1 MTGEWGVRAAVVLI
15 AAIVILAAAAYARSF
30 LAPIA
35 FALFIAAIVWPL
47 QSALQRMMPRIAAL
61 GIVTTTIVMVFVLFG
76 ALIAWSFGRV
86 GRGVINDA
94 AQFQVLYEQ
103 LALWLESHGIALA
116 RLWADHF
123 DASWLIRMVQ
133 SATTRVNTTLSFWI
147 IVVIYLVLGLL
158 EVDAF
163 ARKVQRME
171 NKTTARVI
179 AHGTVAAAEK
189 LRRYMLV
196 RTLMSVLTGLL
207 VWAFAAAIGLNY
219 AAEWGVIAFVLNYIP
234 LIGSFIATL
243 LPTLFALAQFASWQ
257 LSLAVFVCLNAIQFV
272 VGSYIEPRV
281 SGDVLAISPT
291 IVVAAVFFWAFL
303 WGLPGAFIGVPIVIV
318 LLAFAAEHPATRW
331 LADLLGGEGGTRHA

>member
-1 MTGEWGVRAAVVLI
+1 MTAVLGSRVAVVLI
-15 AAIVILAAAAYARSF
+15 AAIVMLAAAVYARSF

-35 FALFIAAIVWPL
+35 FALFTAAIVWPL
-47 QSALQRMMPRIAAL
+47 QSALQRMMPRLAAL
-61 GIVTTTIVMVFVLFG
+61 AIVTATIVVVFLLFG

-94 AQFQVLYEQ
+94 ARFQALYEQ

-123 DASWLIRMVQ
+123 NASWLIRLVQ
-133 SATTRVNTTLSFWI
+133 TATARVNTTMSFWI
-147 IVVIYLVLGLL
+147 VVLIYLVLGLL
-158 EVDAF
+158 EVETF
-163 ARKVQRME
+163 AWKVKRME
-171 NKTTARVI
+171 NQTAARII
-179 AHGTVAAAEK
+179 AHGTATAATK

-234 LIGSFIATL
+234 FIGSFVATL
-243 LPTLFALAQFASWQ
+243 LPTLFAVVQFASWQ
-257 LSLAVFVCLNAIQFV
+257 LSLAVFVCLNVIQFI

-291 IVVAAVFFWAFL
+291 IMVAAVFFWAFL

-318 LLAFAAEHPATRW
+318 LLAFAAEHTATRW
-331 LADLLGGEGGTRHA
+331 LADLLGEAGKEQA

>member
-1 MTGEWGVRAAVVLI
+1 MTGERGLRGAVVLI

-47 QSALQRMMPRIAAL
+47 QSALQKMMPRVAAL
-61 GIVTTTIVMVFVLFG
+61 GIVTATIVVVFLLFG
-76 ALIAWSFGRV
+76 ALISWSFGRV

-94 AQFQVLYEQ
+94 AQFQALYEQ
-103 LALWLESHGIALA
+103 LAVWLENHGIALA

-123 DASWLIRMVQ
+123 NASWLIRLVQ
-133 SATTRVNTTLSFWI
+133 STTARVNTTLSFWI

-163 ARKVQRME
+163 ARKVQQME
-171 NKTTARVI
+171 NKTAARVLSV
-179 AHGTVAAAEK
+179 GTVAAAKK

-196 RTLMSVLTGLL
+196 RTLMSVLTGFL
-207 VWAFAAAIGLNY
+207 VWAFSAAIGLNY

-234 LIGSFIATL
+234 FIGSFIATL
-243 LPTLFALAQFASWQ
+243 LPTLFALAQFSSWQ
-257 LSLAVFVCLNAIQFV
+257 WSLAVFVCLNVIQFV

-291 IVVAAVFFWAFL
+291 VVIAAVFFWAFL

-331 LADLLGGEGGTRHA
+331 LAELLGEGGKEHA

>member
-1 MTGEWGVRAAVVLI
+1 MTGEWGARTAVVLI
-15 AAIVILAAAAYARSF
+15 AAIVILSAAAYARAF

-35 FALFIAAIVWPL
+35 FALFIAAIVWPMQSGL
-47 QSALQRMMPRIAAL
+47 QKMMPRIAAL
-61 GIVTTTIVMVFVLFG
+61 GIVTATIVIVFLSFG

-94 AQFQVLYEQ
+94 AQFQALYEQ
-103 LALWLESHGIALA
+103 LALWLEGHGIALA

-123 DASWLIRMVQ
+123 NASWLIRLVQ
-133 SATTRVNTTLSFWI
+133 SATARVNTTLSFWI

-196 RTLMSVLTGLL
+196 RTLMSLLTGLL

-234 LIGSFIATL
+234 FIGSFMATL
-243 LPTLFALAQFASWQ
+243 LPTVFALAQFSSWQ
-257 LSLAVFVCLNAIQFV
+257 LSLAVFVCLNVIQFI

-331 LADLLGGEGGTRHA
+331 LADLLGEGGNEHA

>member
-94 AQFQVLYEQ
+94 AQFQALYEQ

-163 ARKVQRME
+163 ARKIQRME

>member
-1 MTGEWGVRAAVVLI
+1 MRTALTLI

-47 QSALQRMMPRIAAL
+47 QRALQRLMPQLVAL
-61 GIVTTTIVMVFVLFG
+61 TIVTVTIAIVFLLFG
-76 ALIAWSFGRV
+76 FLIAWSFGRV

-94 AQFQVLYEQ
+94 AQFQALYEQ

-123 DASWLIRMVQ
+123 NASWLIRLVQ
-133 SATTRVNTTLSFWI
+133 TATARVNTTLSFWI
-147 IVVIYLVLGLL
+147 IVLIYLVLGLL

-171 NKTTARVI
+171 SQTAARVI
-179 AHGTVAAAEK
+179 AHGTLAAATR

-196 RTLMSVLTGLL
+196 RTLMSALTGLL

-234 LIGSFIATL
+234 FIGAFIATL

-257 LSLAVFVCLNAIQFV
+257 LSLVVFACLNVIQFV

-281 SGDVLAISPT
+281 SGDVLAMSPT
-291 IVVAAVFFWAFL
+291 IVVVAVFFWAFL

-318 LLAFAAEHPATRW
+318 LLAFAAEHPHTRW
-331 LADLLGGEGGTRHA
+331 LADLLGEAGEGHA